1 VLIVMRPQAGVE
13 DVQRVCAK
21 IEALGF
27 RAHPMPGAQ
36 RTAIGVTGNPG
47 PIEPAEFESL
57 PGVAEAIRVSKPYK
71 LVSREVKSEDSLIRV
86 GPPQGSPNGGP
97 GSAGAS
103 PAPTIPRP
111 DQPESGRA
119 GATPA
124 LPGFIVGG
132 RELAIIAGPCAIESR
147 EQALEAAER
156 VKKAGARLFRGG
168 AFKPRTSP
176 YSFQGL
182 GKEGLEIL
190 AEVRRA
196 TGLLIVTETID
207 PENCDLVEEYAD
219 VLQVG
224 ARNMQ
229 NFSLLKRVG
238 RSRKPVLLK
247 RGMSATLEEFL
258 MAAEYVLAEGN
269 YNVILCERGVRTFAD
284 HTRNTLDLSVIPAVK
299 RLSHLPILVDPSHGT
314 GKRDKVIPLS
324 RAAVAVGADGLIV
337 EVHPHP
343 DRALSDGYQ
352 SLHPEQFEALMGE
365 ITAIARVIG
374 RTTAHAVA

>member
-1 VLIVMRPQAGVE
+1 MLIVMKPQASEE
-13 DVQRVCAK
+13 DVRRVCQK
-21 IEALGF
+21 IEALGY

-36 RTAIGVTGNPG
+36 RTAIGITGNKG
-47 PIEPAEFESL
+47 PLEPEQFEGL
-57 PGVAEAIRVSKPYK
+57 PGVAEAIPVSKPYK
-71 LVSREVKSEDSLIRV
+71 LVSREVKNEDSLVRV
-86 GPPQGSPNGGP
+86 GPADGGV
-97 GSAGAS
+97 
-103 PAPTIPRP
+103 T
-111 DQPESGRA
+111 
-119 GATPA
+119 
-124 LPGFIVGG
+124 FGG
-132 RELAIIAGPCAIESR
+132 REVMVIAGPCAVESR
-147 EQALEAAER
+147 EQALAAAER
-156 VKKAGARLFRGG
+156 VRNAGARLFRGG

-182 GKEGLEIL
+182 GEEGLKIL
-190 AEVRRA
+190 AEVRRQF
-196 TGLLIVTETID
+196 GLFIVTETID

-238 RSRKPVLLK
+238 RSKKPVLLK

-299 RLSHLPILVDPSHGT
+299 RLSHLPIIVDPSHGT
-314 GKRDKVIPLS
+314 GKRHKVIPLA

-337 EVHPHP
+337 EVHPEP
-343 DRALSDGYQ
+343 ERALSDGYQ
-352 SLHPEQFEALMGE
+352 SLYPEQFEALME
-365 ITAIARVIG
+365 QVAAIAGVLG
-374 RTTAHAVA
+374 RTVERRTKEVGSRR